1 MLLTEH
7 DTEQGLLVAVCDT
20 DIVGDTFESEHASL
34 TVEEEFYADEAD
46 TVDEDTVVDALSR
59 ATIANIVGTRAVA
72 VAVEH
77 GIIEENAV
85 LDLDGTQHAQLLR
98 L

>member
-7 DTEQGLLVAVCDT
+7 DTDQGLLVAVCDP
-20 DIVGDTFESEHASL
+20 DIVGDTFESEQVSL

-46 TVDEDTVVDALSR
+46 TADEATVVDALSR
-59 ATIANIVGTRAVA
+59 ANVANIVGTRAVA

-77 GIIEENAV
+77 GIVDENAV
-85 LDLDGTQHAQLLR
+85 LDLDGTRHAQLLR
-98 L
+98 M